1 MKSMVNMDADVR
13 VQRVN
18 IIEYIFSI
26 HHIYTWYTT
35 SCILYVYLL

>member
-18 IIEYIFSI
+18 IIEYTPYI
-26 HHIYTWYTT
+26 HVIYYIMYTL
-35 SCILYVYLL
+35 CILVVEL

>member
-26 HHIYTWYTT
+26 HHIYM
-35 SCILYVYLL
+35 

>member
-18 IIEYIFSI
+18 IIEYIFCI
-26 HHIYTWYTT
+26 HHIYT
-35 SCILYVYLL
+35 

>member
-13 VQRVN
+13 VQSVN

-26 HHIYTWYTT
+26 HHIYT
-35 SCILYVYLL
+35 

>member
-18 IIEYIFSI
+18 IIEYVYVQKVYF
-26 HHIYTWYTT
+26 
-35 SCILYVYLL
+35 LY

>member
-18 IIEYIFSI
+18 IIEYIFII
-26 HHIYTWYTT
+26 HHIYT
-35 SCILYVYLL
+35 